1 MTGRSQGPAAALGL
15 AGSLFLT
22 PIAFAQG
29 SQGDPARGVELYRE
43 RCMLCH
49 GAQGEG
55 WDWSKKVAKPPIPVP
70 DLTEV
75 APERSDQYL
84 FDVVKEGGEAVGMT
98 RFMPPFGFQ
107 LTDAQV
113 WDLVAY
119 MRSLTKR
126 PQ

>member
-1 MTGRSQGPAAALGL
+1 MRSRSRVPALLGL
-15 AGSLFLT
+15 AGVLPLT
-22 PIAFAQG
+22 AFAFAQG
-29 SQGDPARGVELYRE
+29 GRGDPGRGVELYRE

-49 GAQGEG
+49 GGQGEG
-55 WDWSKKVAKPPIPVP
+55 WDWSKKVEKPPVPVP
-70 DLTEV
+70 DLAQV

-84 FDVVKEGGEAVGMT
+84 FDVVKEGGEAVGRT

-107 LTDAQV
+107 LTDEQV

-119 MRSLTKR
+119 MRSLAKR

>member
-1 MTGRSQGPAAALGL
+1 
-15 AGSLFLT
+15 
-22 PIAFAQG
+22 
-29 SQGDPARGVELYRE
+29 
-43 RCMLCH
+43 
-49 GAQGEG
+49 
-55 WDWSKKVAKPPIPVP
+55 VP
-70 DLTEV
+70 DLAQV

-84 FDVVKEGGEAVGMT
+84 FDVVKEGGEAVGKT

-107 LTDAQV
+107 LTDEQV